1 MTLRWNRPGAVRAF
15 AFFYPPLPIE
25 GVFKYVLVVR
35 DLASG
40 YQLLALPTRDRQA
53 LTVVSALRFLFAA
66 YGPPLVLKS
75 DNEFDAD
82 PIAEVLARN
91 RVFHPLSPPEFPRYN
106 GAIEAGIGCGDMIA
120 VDRVPGNRIFYEAA
134 RHDRPMRWTC
144 DDLEAGLLQSNELS
158 RPNGHLEPNPD
169 ERWEGRV
176 PIQEEERAAFQAA
189 VQKREADAFKRLGFL
204 PGIELSRRDRHAV
217 WRLALAL
224 ALVDQGFLQ
233 VRRRRSSPPSPL
245 RFA

>member
-1 MTLRWNRPGAVRAF
+1 MVSVPTFP
-15 AFFYPPLPIE
+15 
-25 GVFKYVLVVR
+25 VVR

-40 YQLLALPTRDRQA
+40 YQLLALPTRDREA

-75 DNEFDAD
+75 DNEFDAE

-91 RVFHPLSPPEFPRYN
+91 RVCHLLSPPEFPRYN
-106 GAIEAGIGCGDMIA
+106 GAIEAGIGCLKT
-120 VDRVPGNRIFYEAA
+120 RIFYEAA

-169 ERWEGRV
+169 ERWAGRV

-189 VQKREADAFKRLGFL
+189 VQKREADALKRLGFL

-217 WRLALAL
+217 RRLALAL
-224 ALVDQGFLQ
+224 ALVDRRAIFQ
-233 VRRRRSSPPSPL
+233 VRRRRFTPPFRL
-245 RFA
+245 RFG